1 MLLYTWAQWGHY
13 LNGFL
18 NVPVV
23 LDIGGHMV
31 CCLFICLCIFMILF
45 ADFDS
50 IFYLSAVS
58 KSTLKWFA
66 HLSGVQNTSILFC
79 LFICTPIFFSNFFFQ
94 SSYRLL
100 YYQAFHS
107 LSPGLSTIWNTIAQ
121 SFHTQSG
128 FDSLSVLAKQTAGAP
143 AAAAELTGLCSTRMG
158 THTVGCFPA
167 CTKEPRHAPAGSR
180 DVSHS
185 SWVLAPFHHTAEGHN
200 GISSCLISSWMPD
213 VGKVVWYRLPMGKI
227 SLIF

>member
-100 YYQAFHS
+100 YYQAFDS
-107 LSPGLSTIWNTIAQ
+107 LSPCLSTIWNTIAQ

-128 FDSLSVLAKQTAGAP
+128 FDSLSVLAKQTAEAP
-143 AAAAELTGLCSTRMG
+143 AAAAVDWALLYQDGHSHSWLLPCLHQG
-158 THTVGCFPA
+158 TSARSSWKQRCFPFLL
-167 CTKEPRHAPAGSR
+167 GSSTLP
-180 DVSHS
+180 SH
-185 SWVLAPFHHTAEGHN
+185 G
-200 GISSCLISSWMPD
+200 
-213 VGKVVWYRLPMGKI
+213 
-227 SLIF
+227 